1 VVIDE
6 PTPSGW
12 KSWIERAGSGLV
24 GIAELANPILVKE
37 TRQALKSRQFIVTF
51 LVVLIACWI
60 ASFAVVAIVGPD
72 VYFVAA
78 GAQMLLVYAV
88 ILAFPLMI
96 IVPYT
101 AFRSLAAEQEDNTY
115 DLLSITTLTTGQIV
129 AGKLASAIVQML
141 VFLSAVSPCIAFT
154 FLLRGVDALTVAVLI
169 GYLVLTSL
177 GLSIIALLAGTVA
190 KVRYSQ
196 VMVSVLL
203 VLLLAGVFFMS
214 IPMMQEFISD
224 SYSFLRDGRFWV
236 GNLAFLTFY
245 LTTFALLHAAASA
258 QIAFNSQNR
267 STPLRRIMLLQQAC
281 FLGWMTVPVITDGLR
296 IVNDVLFVAAMM
308 SGIYWYIMG
317 TLLTSEWPHLS
328 RRVQRSL
335 PQSQIGRTFFTWLNP
350 GPGTGFMFC
359 VANLSM
365 LVAAGLIVMLSTSSP
380 AARLLNSEQIFFFYT
395 IGWSYLVLYLGLGK
409 LLISLMRRFVFVSL
423 TAGFLLH
430 VILLLI
436 GCGGPQILSYLT
448 SSIQFGNQYTLLH
461 ITNPIWTLMK
471 LIDTGPATIEAW
483 TVLLVIGSAAVIV
496 MLLNI
501 RAVAVE
507 IQYQRSNL
515 PARVAEDEALLHPEP
530 EPGPSNPWEAEI

>member
-1 VVIDE
+1 
-6 PTPSGW
+6 
-12 KSWIERAGSGLV
+12 
-24 GIAELANPILVKE
+24 
-37 TRQALKSRQFIVTF
+37 
-51 LVVLIACWI
+51 
-60 ASFAVVAIVGPD
+60 
-72 VYFVAA
+72 
-78 GAQMLLVYAV
+78 
-88 ILAFPLMI
+88 
-96 IVPYT
+96 
-101 AFRSLAAEQEDNTY
+101 
-115 DLLSITTLTTGQIV
+115 
-129 AGKLASAIVQML
+129 
-141 VFLSAVSPCIAFT
+141 
-154 FLLRGVDALTVAVLI
+154 
-169 GYLVLTSL
+169 
-177 GLSIIALLAGTVA
+177 
-190 KVRYSQ
+190 
-196 VMVSVLL
+196 
-203 VLLLAGVFFMS
+203 
-214 IPMMQEFISD
+214 
-224 SYSFLRDGRFWV
+224 
-236 GNLAFLTFY
+236 
-245 LTTFALLHAAASA
+245 
-258 QIAFNSQNR
+258 
-267 STPLRRIMLLQQAC
+267 
-281 FLGWMTVPVITDGLR
+281 
-296 IVNDVLFVAAMM
+296 M